1 MGGGQDESGGDS
13 DGQAAVTEESGL
25 VDTLLDA
32 LRYYAWGKH
41 FGCVGGH
48 FFVND
53 IGEVA
58 TAALDTWTEAH
69 RG

>member
-1 MGGGQDESGGDS
+1 
-13 DGQAAVTEESGL
+13 